1 MLLVSSVLLSL
12 FAVAANESEAEN
24 KSSRSAKK
32 SLEYYRFSLSQ
43 GQFNYAVIGI
53 QGAISSLLSLD
64 NKPEDKDI
72 PCLPQL
78 VKMLIETYELA
89 GQLPEA
95 AKNCGYVLAEPHR
108 YAVPAELQDLQLQML
123 SMRAWA
129 NVMEGNAASAF
140 SDLEAIKQN
149 PVYKAR
155 VGQSFMNTE
164 ERISEGAA
172 LTLVGQY
179 DRARVLLDDVI
190 KQFVNFHVERD
201 WIYSRAFLWRS
212 RLNLACGDAAA
223 AMDDALKSG
232 EVAGQSPTARLIRA
246 RSLTQKSV
254 IQLKLGKTNL
264 AIKAAED
271 AIQEFKYLPEA
282 YVQLASSQ
290 FSAGNNTETEAAL
303 TSATA
308 LFGSLPA
315 IVKAQAALV
324 KTEPKLAVDAAKTE
338 APALGSGPIKDKWAL
353 VVGISKFSDPSLN
366 LKYSAKD
373 ARDFAEYLVRE
384 ANFAPDHVKLLV
396 DGESTREK
404 ILENLAD
411 KWLPHAAKPGDLVV
425 LYLSTHASPDSQENS
440 GLNYLFASDTKV
452 DLVQAGGIALQ
463 DLIRILKTRIHTD
476 RIVVI
481 LDACHSGAAQ
491 SQAKGLHRSDSSAGA
506 DTNTNANADGS
517 SSSFSRLSQD
527 TKAVVI
533 SSSQSNERSWE
544 LLDQANS
551 AFTYFLLQGLRSKG
565 AKTTLKEAFDF
576 MKMELTERIIKERG
590 LMQTPLMMNS
600 QSGNELILATPVKN

>member
-1 MLLVSSVLLSL
+1 MV
-12 FAVAANESEAEN
+12 
-24 KSSRSAKK
+24 
-32 SLEYYRFSLSQ
+32 
-43 GQFNYAVIGI
+43 
-53 QGAISSLLSLD
+53 
-64 NKPEDKDI
+64 
-72 PCLPQL
+72 QL
-78 VKMLIETYELA
+78 VKMLIDTYELA

-95 AKNCGYVLAEPHR
+95 AKYCGFVLAEPNR
-108 YAVPAELQDLQLQML
+108 YAAPPELRDLQLQVL

-129 NVMEGNAASAF
+129 NVMEGNAASAL

-172 LTLVGQY
+172 LTLAGQY
-179 DRARVLLDDVI
+179 DKARVLLDDVI
-190 KQFVNFHVERD
+190 KQFVNFHMEKD

-212 RLNLACGDAAA
+212 RLNLASGDAAA

-232 EVAGQSPTARLIRA
+232 EVEGQSPTARLIRA

-271 AIQEFKYLPEA
+271 AIREFKYSPEA
-282 YVQLASSQ
+282 YIQLANSQ
-290 FSAGNNTETEAAL
+290 FGAGNKTETEAAL
-303 TSATA
+303 TRATA

-315 IVKAQAALV
+315 IVRAQTSLL
-324 KTEPKLAVDAAKTE
+324 KTEPKLAVGDAKIEAAGAAPE
-338 APALGSGPIKDKWAL
+338 GGALSGSGPAPSLAARPAPAPGQESGPIKDKWAL

-366 LKYSAKD
+366 LEYSAKD
-373 ARDFAEYLVRE
+373 ASDFAEYLVRE
-384 ANFAPDHVKLLV
+384 ANFAPDHVRLLV

-425 LYLSTHASPDSQENS
+425 LYLSTHASPDSEDGS
-440 GLNYLFASDTKV
+440 GLNYLFASDTKPG
-452 DLVQAGGIALQ
+452 LIQAGGIALQ

-476 RIVVI
+476 RIVLI

-491 SQAKGLHRSDSSAGA
+491 LQAKGLHRSDSSENANAGVSA
-506 DTNTNANADGS
+506 DANVNADGS
-517 SSSFSRLSQD
+517 SSSISRLSQD

-533 SSSQSNERSWE
+533 SSSLSNQKSWE
-544 LLDQANS
+544 LLNQPNS
-551 AFTYFLLQGLRSKG
+551 AFTYFLLQGLRAKG

-576 MKMELTERIIKERG
+576 MKTELTERVIKERG

-600 QSGNELILATPVKN
+600 QTGNQLILATPVTN